1 MKKELLTIAKDLE
14 EISTEL
20 EKGTEWGEANIE
32 EAITEIERCAK
43 DLKTLAETAIELN
56 DLDEIKKYEEQAE
69 NMVEN
74 SINEII
80 EESK

>member
-1 MKKELLTIAKDLE
+1 MKKELLKIIKDLE

-20 EKGTEWGEANIE
+20 EKGIEWGENNIE
-32 EAITEIERCAK
+32 ETVRDLEQCIK
-43 DLKTLAETAIELN
+43 DLKNLAEASIELD
-56 DLDEIKKYEEQAE
+56 DLEAVHNYEAQAE
-69 NMVEN
+69 NLIEN